1 MSFVFLIITIVLL
14 STQLTITI
22 VWRNQRA
29 ASPPKAEQTICE
41 PCSEL
46 YRDGELP
53 AGCEIK
59 TEDKG
64 DKQCCCDASV
74 AIDRIVEN
82 VSVSGCVFLCGVFMS
97 IATGA

>member
-1 MSFVFLIITIVLL
+1 MSFVFLIITIILL

-22 VWRNQRA
+22 VWRNQRT

-41 PCSEL
+41 PCSAL

-53 AGCEIK
+53 AGCEIT

-82 VSVSGCVFLCGVFMS
+82 VS
-97 IATGA
+97 I